1 MIPVNDISISLSTED
16 NKSKAILDFTPLN
29 EIHEGDTIFL
39 SIKEND
45 IDLKCEVD
53 TSLSNWL
60 DWIVSS
66 YNLKYSS
73 ITTLSRDSS
82 SLIVLGNNLDD
93 LNIQLDLG
101 GD

>member
-16 NKSKAILDFTPLN
+16 NKSKAILDFTPLI
-29 EIHEGDTIFL
+29 EIHVGDTIFL